1 MHPIARG
8 SSLSVSQSVS
18 WRHIRNELLRR
29 IHDRIWS
36 PGDLIPNEADL
47 AIEFGC
53 ARTTVNRALRD
64 LAEKGLVT
72 RKRRAGTRV
81 AVNPVTRATL
91 KIPIMREEIEAKGL
105 SYRHTILKHRLT
117 RPPNVI
123 RHRLDLPPDTP
134 ALHITTLHL
143 GDARPYALDDR
154 WINLQTVPDAA
165 SADFAMLSPNE
176 WLVQHA
182 PYTHGDIAITA
193 EGASASEAEHFGM
206 DIGDAILALERST
219 WRDDRSITTTKLT
232 FPPGH
237 RLLTSV

>member
-1 MHPIARG
+1 
-8 SSLSVSQSVS
+8 LSVSQSVS
-18 WRHIRNELLRR
+18 WRDIHAELLRR
-29 IHDRIWS
+29 IHERIWS
-36 PGDLIPNEADL
+36 PGDPIPNEADL

-81 AVNPVTRATL
+81 AVNPVARATL

-105 SYRHTILKHRLT
+105 SYRHTILDHRLT
-117 RPPNVI
+117 RPPSVI
-123 RHRLDLPPDTP
+123 RHRLDLPPDSR

-165 SADFAMLSPNE
+165 SVDFGVISPNE

-193 EGASASEAEHFGM
+193 GDAALSEAEHLGVHA
-206 DIGDAILALERST
+206 GDAILILERST
-219 WRDDRSITTTKLT
+219 WRHQASITTTRLT
-232 FPPGH
+232 FAPGH
-237 RLLTSV
+237 RIVTSI